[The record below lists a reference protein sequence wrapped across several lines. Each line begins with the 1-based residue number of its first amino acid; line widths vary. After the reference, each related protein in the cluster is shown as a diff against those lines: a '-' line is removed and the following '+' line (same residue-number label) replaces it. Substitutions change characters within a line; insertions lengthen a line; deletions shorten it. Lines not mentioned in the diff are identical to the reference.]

1 MNACEECYFYNE
13 CGGNRPCNTFIDGF
27 ELLIQADDIDA
38 ARNEYEEYAEAYWD
52 YISDGV

>member
-13 CGGNRPCNTFIDGF
+13 CGGNMACNTFIDGV

>member
-13 CGGNRPCNTFIDGF
+13 CGGNKPCNTFIDGF

-52 YISDGV
+52 YISDGT